1 MKSTLS
7 SPQLFKINFLSK
19 IKKLFTRKK
28 VRKKSIENNENMRK
42 NVKYLILC
50 FYLEIE
56 SIISQQEVSFSNKC
70 KYFLRK
76 DRIVKNTAP

>member
-42 NVKYLILC
+42 NVK
-50 FYLEIE
+50 F
-56 SIISQQEVSFSNKC
+56 N
-70 KYFLRK
+70 
-76 DRIVKNTAP
+76 